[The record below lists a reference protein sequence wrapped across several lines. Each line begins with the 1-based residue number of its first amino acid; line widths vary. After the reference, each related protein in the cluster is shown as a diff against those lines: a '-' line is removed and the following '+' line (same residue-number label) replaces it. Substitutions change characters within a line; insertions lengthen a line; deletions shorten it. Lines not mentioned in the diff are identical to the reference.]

1 MDQQELEE
9 IRALRDADT
18 LHMLPPEAL
27 IASIK
32 YLAEKVLELQ
42 HRLSQVSLAVTNPDR
57 DHVDRCVDVLGIV
70 G

>member
-1 MDQQELEE
+1 MTAQELEE
-9 IRALRDADT
+9 IQALRDTDT

-42 HRLSQVSLAVTNPDR
+42 QYDGSGCAP
-57 DHVDRCVDVLGIV
+57 
-70 G
+70 